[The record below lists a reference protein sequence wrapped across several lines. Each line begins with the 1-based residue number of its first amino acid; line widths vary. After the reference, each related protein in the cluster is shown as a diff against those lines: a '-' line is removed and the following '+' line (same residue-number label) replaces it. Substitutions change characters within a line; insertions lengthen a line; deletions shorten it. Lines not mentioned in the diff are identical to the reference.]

1 MTGNHGHKALT
12 VYFVILVVLCALFI
26 VGART
31 LGRQGNYL
39 AGPVNRVPYLDFMG
53 SGEQVRYM
61 LVLMYLAGHGRLARP
76 CCLGPQT
83 PGPAVVTQESG
94 AHSGPIL
101 DGA

>member
-61 LVLMYLAGHGRLARP
+61 LVLMYWLGTVVLLGLAV
-76 CCLGPQT
+76 LGPKRQ
-83 PGPAVVTQESG
+83 A
-94 AHSGPIL
+94 L
-101 DGA
+101 LW